1 MRETLALNGLSNAF
15 VFPGPEPPTINIQYE
30 WSGIFG
36 QFGLC
41 SFMSFF
47 VIYSKLNFFVLF
59 YYIIM
64 FNCFFLTY

>member
-1 MRETLALNGLSNAF
+1 MALNGLSNTF
-15 VFPGPEPPTINIQYE
+15 VFPDPEPPIINIQYE
-30 WSGIFG
+30 WSGSFG

-41 SFMSFF
+41 FMSFF

-64 FNCFFLTY
+64 FNCLFLTY

>member
-15 VFPGPEPPTINIQYE
+15 VFPDPEPPIINIQYE

-41 SFMSFF
+41 SFMSF
-47 VIYSKLNFFVLF
+47 L
-59 YYIIM
+59 
-64 FNCFFLTY
+64 